1 MNGWLISIS
10 SIWDQ
15 VAPISLIQVN
25 YEIYVIL
32 DVHEEFR
39 LKCQLCVEW

>member
-1 MNGWLISIS
+1 MVVDFHFEYLGS
-10 SIWDQ
+10 SSTDN
-15 VAPISLIQVN
+15 LIQIN

-32 DVHEEFR
+32 NVHEELR